1 MNPRV
6 FVLTPDFLPE
16 VFGGIGTY
24 VSQLYSCSTS
34 NECTIFFIPYGR
46 TAVFPGNKMVVSLDL
61 HSQISYYGDDPYVY
75 WVKFN
80 ELVFDRISRFISDP
94 NTIPDIIH
102 VHGSYFALAA
112 AGLKNKYGCK
122 LLYVKHGVEFNR
134 HDPDYLKDTT
144 MLLIADKIVCP
155 SKWTAKQILRTYP
168 IPFDMPVVIPSG
180 IDVKKVNVTN
190 KSKKIL
196 FCGRGSK
203 RKGCEIFVKA
213 IDRLSG
219 VLADTGYSARVIGN
233 GPEEEAIHAL
243 IQEKQLGSL
252 IRMDGYLSHD
262 KALDAMAQAQVLVVP
277 SCDEPFGLVALEGF
291 SQGMCVIAS
300 NSGGLTE
307 IVEDGETGVLFNSE
321 DFLDLAGK
329 LEYIITHPDVRLRLV
344 ENAQHALSYYSW
356 QRVYREYSALNEMMK
371 EN

>member
-1 MNPRV
+1 MNSKV

-34 NECTIFFIPYGR
+34 NECTIFFIPYRR
-46 TAVFPGNKMVVSLDL
+46 TAVFPENKMVVSADL
-61 HSQISYYGDDPYVY
+61 HSQISCYEDDPYVY

-80 ELVFDRISRFISDP
+80 EMVFDRISRFISDS
-94 NTIPDIIH
+94 NTIPNIIH

-112 AGLKNKYGCK
+112 KGLKNKYGCK
-122 LLYVKHGVEFNR
+122 LLYVKHGVEFNCY
-134 HDPDYLKDTT
+134 DPDYLKDTT

-155 SKWTAKQILRTYP
+155 SKWTAEQVLKTYP
-168 IPFDMPVVIPSG
+168 ISFDEPVVIPSG
-180 IDVKKVNVTN
+180 IDVKEINVTN
-190 KSKKIL
+190 KRNEIL
-196 FCGRGSK
+196 FCGRLSK
-203 RKGCEIFVKA
+203 RKGCEVFVMA
-213 IDRLSG
+213 INHLSK
-219 VLADTGYSARVIGN
+219 VLADSGYTARVIGN

-243 IQEKQLGSL
+243 IQEKQLNHL

-262 KALDAMAQAQVLVVP
+262 KVLNAMAHAQILVIP
-277 SCDEPFGLVALEGF
+277 SRDEPFGLVALEGF

-307 IVEDGETGVLFNSE
+307 IVEDGKTGILFNSE
-321 DFLDLAGK
+321 DFLDLAEK

-344 ENAQHALSYYSW
+344 ENAQHTLSYYSW
-356 QRVYREYSALNEMMK
+356 QRVYREYIDLNKMMI
-371 EN
+371 NN